1 MDQIRADSR
10 PFYSTPTI
18 FGIYIVLSL
27 PLSSLSLLSSSAK
40 ALTPLLTS
48 LYCSTI
54 SLGCSRTSS
63 SSSPPPTLH
72 IGRVARS
79 LTDEASRASDI
90 FASVVELSSLQGLGL
105 HQTEIWELAMT
116 VKRGSSLDNKEILA
130 GELTELVSFFPALR
144 LFIPFIVLRKK
155 NKSG

>member
-90 FASVVELSSLQGLGL
+90 
-105 HQTEIWELAMT
+105 WELAMT